1 VLTTWLPIPPDSDFP
16 IQNLPYGVF
25 QQPGRA
31 PRVGAA
37 IGEYVLDLAA
47 LHNAGLFGSRPG
59 RPLDLLEN
67 IFARDSLNNFMQLG
81 RGARAVVRACLQ
93 DLLSESGDPAL
104 RENAALREQALI
116 PQSRVTLL
124 LPAHIGDYTDFYA
137 SEQHATNVGRMFRP
151 DNPLLPNWKHL
162 PVGYHGRSSSIV
174 VSGAEIKR
182 PNGQIK
188 PADSPQP
195 LFTPT
200 RELDYELEVGFF
212 TGPGNPLGW
221 PIPIA
226 RAAEHIFG
234 LVLLNDWSARDVQR
248 WEYQPLGPFLA
259 KSFATSISPWVVTLE
274 ALEPF
279 RRPAPAQEPAVL
291 PHLHTAQPWALD
303 IQLEVW
309 LQTAK
314 MRAPARLSAG
324 NFKEMYWT
332 IAQML
337 AHQTSNGVNMRP
349 GDLYGSGTVSGP
361 EKESRGCLLELTW
374 KGTDPLTLPN
384 GETRTF
390 LEDGDTVVM
399 RGWCQG
405 DGYRI
410 GFGEVRGTVTNS

>member
-1 VLTTWLPIPPDSDFP
+1 MLTSWLSISPDSDFP

-25 QQPGRA
+25 QRPGNA
-31 PRVGAA
+31 PRVGVA
-37 IGEYVLDLAA
+37 IGEHVLDLAA
-47 LHNAGLFGSRPG
+47 LHEAGLFKFKPG
-59 RPLDLLEN
+59 RPIQMPVNL
-67 IFARDSLNNFMQLG
+67 FARDGLNDFMRQP
-81 RGARAVVRACLQ
+81 RAARALVRACLQ
-93 DLLSESGDPAL
+93 DLLSEGGDPAL
-104 RENAALREQALI
+104 RQNAELRERVLI
-116 PQSRVTLL
+116 PQSKVAMR

-137 SEQHATNVGRMFRP
+137 SEHHASNVGRMFRP
-151 DNPLLPNWKHL
+151 DHPLLPNWKHL

-174 VSGAEIKR
+174 VSGAEVKR
-182 PNGQIK
+182 PSGQIK
-188 PADSPQP
+188 PAEAPAP
-195 LFTPT
+195 VFGPT

-212 TGPGNPLGW
+212 TGPGNPLGS
-221 PIPIA
+221 PIPIE
-226 RAAEHIFG
+226 RAGEHVFG

-259 KSFATSISPWVVTLE
+259 KSFLTSISPWVVPLE

-279 RRPAPAQEPAVL
+279 RRPAPPQDPPAL
-291 PHLHTAQPWALD
+291 PYLHSDQPWALD
-303 IQLEVW
+303 LQLEVW

-314 MRAPARLSAG
+314 MREPARISTG

-337 AHQTSNGVNMRP
+337 AHQTSNGVNTRP

-361 EKESRGCLLELTW
+361 AKESRGCLLELTW
-374 KGTDPLTLPN
+374 RGTEPLTLPN

-390 LEDGDTVVM
+390 LEDGDTVLL

-410 GFGEVRGTVTNS
+410 GFGEVRGTVTAG